1 MVAIWTTCWS
11 LLMPCHLICPQLRCK
26 YCSKQFA
33 KNFDMQQHMRS
44 HTGEKPF
51 QCVVCG
57 RAFSQKSNVK
67 KHMATHKVW
76 PQGLNQTLPKEPL
89 QPVSRKDDVAGMS
102 DKVKLCSAYW
112 NVISFKVIQKSM
124 HWLLTYFMFSSVLF
138 LSDIFIWAL
147 LSICL

>member
-1 MVAIWTTCWS
+1 
-11 LLMPCHLICPQLRCK
+11 
-26 YCSKQFA
+26 
-33 KNFDMQQHMRS
+33 MQQHLRS

-89 QPVSRKDDVAGMS
+89 QPVSRRESGAGAS
-102 DKVKLCSAYW
+102 DKVRPCL
-112 NVISFKVIQKSM
+112 M
-124 HWLLTYFMFSSVLF
+124 HWIVTLK
-138 LSDIFIWAL
+138 
-147 LSICL
+147 